1 MSGAVSKVVQTVGK
15 IMDPGGLVQKT
26 VGDPLGVE
34 WTDPLGLGQEP
45 IEAQTIEDESL
56 TDAEKAILADE
67 EAKRQS
73 KKKKEA
79 TQTVL
84 TSPLGAT
91 TTASTAV
98 TKLGGM

>member
-1 MSGAVSKVVQTVGK
+1 MSSAVGKVVKTVGK

-26 VGDPLGVE
+26 VGDPLGVN
-34 WTDPLGLGQEP
+34 WTDPLGLGEEP
-45 IEAQTIEDESL
+45 PEAATVEDTSL
-56 TDAEKAILADE
+56 SDSEKAILADE

-73 KKKKEA
+73 KKKKET

-91 TTASTAV
+91 TTAKTAV
-98 TKLGGM
+98 TKLGGA